1 MYIAIWSCLKKW
13 GAGEEMGGGACF
25 LSSEMGRTH
34 CEGQAEATQGFQWMN
49 HNCPEQFLVFV
60 WCPIQH
66 MLRIS
71 AECKLKHPGRMFR
84 MFVDPESKTYPNISK
99 HIQTYPNISTHIHT
113 YPHISTHIQAM
124 QNYGGWGDDH
134 EVLSGYLALL
144 QPRCHLRE
152 GLGPR
157 RQVKLQITVSYSQ
170 NSDFTQR
177 MIIW

>member
-1 MYIAIWSCLKKW
+1 MYIAIWSRLKKW
-13 GAGEEMGGGACF
+13 GAGACF

-34 CEGQAEATQGFQWMN
+34 CEGQAEAPQGFQWMN

-60 WCPIQH
+60 WCPKQH

-84 MFVDPESKTYPNISK
+84 MFVGPESK
-99 HIQTYPNISTHIHT
+99 HIQT

-144 QPRCHLRE
+144 QSRCHLRE

-170 NSDFTQR
+170 NYDFTQR
-177 MIIW
+177 MIMVKYGKIL